1 MTPGLAP
8 GIRILAVLA
17 RIKLASD
24 ANPVLDTSDLQ
35 EFIRIHA
42 IRAEV
47 VFLPVE
53 TPTVSTA
60 AAAVGTS
67 PDQIVKSLL
76 FVVGGEPL
84 LVVTHGLGRVD
95 RRAIGRMLNVGRK
108 QVHLAEPETVL
119 SVTGYPVG
127 TLPPFGH
134 LRGIRTLVD
143 RTVLDYQVIYAGGG
157 SVQALLRLI
166 PNDLVRACGAELVD
180 FGDQQEAGQV

>member
-1 MTPGLAP
+1 MTPGGLP
-8 GIRILAVLA
+8 GVRILGGWAQF
-17 RIKLASD
+17 KPASD
-24 ANPVLDTSDLQ
+24 AYPVLDTSDLQ
-35 EFIRIHA
+35 NFIRIHA
-42 IRAEV
+42 IRGEV

-60 AAAVGTS
+60 AAAVATS

-108 QVHLAEPETVL
+108 QVHLADPETVL

-143 RTVLDYQVIYAGGG
+143 RTVLGHQVIYAGGG
-157 SVQALLRLI
+157 SVNALLRLK
-166 PNDLVRACGAELVD
+166 PDDLVRACGAELVD